1 MSLRNEILK
10 SMVAISNK
18 YKEAIQDGKVT
29 IPEVGAVFY
38 SAVNEIVHLTQSM
51 SDTSNEEKKYQAMQA
66 LEFFIDTVIVPYDIQ
81 SIPNY
86 MESLIDRYGIKPAI
100 LSLGEGAIDSAVSL
114 FNEIGW
120 GNPEDY
126 IVSSGIELV
135 ASLAEDAKK
144 IHDDESQEDPKD
156 PYGSI

>member
-1 MSLRNEILK
+1 
-10 SMVAISNK
+10 MVAISNK

-120 GNPEDY
+120 DSDEE
-126 IVSSGIELV
+126 VSELPV
-135 ASLAEDAKK
+135 TSSVQSSEGEAEG
-144 IHDDESQEDPKD
+144 DDTRRDTLPGENA
-156 PYGSI
+156 